1 MKKEDFIKY
10 YSALTNFELLK
21 IIEEKEKYQPDAIE
35 AASEILSTRN
45 YSIEELFTAQ
55 SEINHGINKK
65 KEKQEKIEQIK
76 NKVNDF
82 VDEHFGF
89 RERTVEKKLNVF
101 CAVLFIY
108 IIITALISISRMFRP
123 FHFIDSKF
131 YTIELLSVLLQL
143 LLIYLLYKRNNWGW
157 IGATGLYLFTS
168 IPSIASFIL
177 YFRYKNV
184 FLFSR
189 STPYPSLLSFIFCIA
204 VVLFLNSKSVF
215 SQFSIE
221 NTGRIAT
228 LIIAL
233 IISLIIIFVPSFM

>member
-101 CAVLFIY
+101 CAVLFI
-108 IIITALISISRMFRP
+108 
-123 FHFIDSKF
+123 
-131 YTIELLSVLLQL
+131 
-143 LLIYLLYKRNNWGW
+143 
-157 IGATGLYLFTS
+157 
-168 IPSIASFIL
+168 
-177 YFRYKNV
+177 
-184 FLFSR
+184 
-189 STPYPSLLSFIFCIA
+189 C
-204 VVLFLNSKSVF
+204 NS
-215 SQFSIE
+215 
-221 NTGRIAT
+221 
-228 LIIAL
+228 
-233 IISLIIIFVPSFM
+233 